1 VEYVRLGKSGLKVSR
16 ICLGTMSYGSSKWQ
30 DWVLDER
37 DAKPFFK
44 KALDL
49 GINFFDT
56 ADIYSLGRSEEITGK
71 ALKEYTSRDKVIIAT
86 KVQNR
91 VGKAPNDEGLSRKHI
106 LDSID
111 MSLKRLGTDY
121 IDLYQIHRWD
131 YETPIEETLEAL
143 NDIVRWGKVRYI
155 GASSMFAW
163 QFAKVLFTADL
174 NKFTRPISMQN
185 HYNLLYREEEREM
198 LPLCKDQDIGV
209 TVWSPLARG
218 LLTANKRSILK
229 SNDIR
234 FESDKNLKKWYS
246 EVNLDI
252 LNDLYKVSQKIKRKP
267 SQVALSWLLSK
278 KVVNSVIVGATKI
291 DYLDEIVSSLDVK
304 LQSDDI
310 ELIERKYK
318 PISVQ
323 GHS

>member
-1 VEYVRLGKSGLKVSR
+1 
-16 ICLGTMSYGSSKWQ
+16 MSYGSSKWQ

-37 DAKPFFK
+37 EAKPFFK
-44 KALDL
+44 KAIDL

-56 ADIYSLGRSEEITGK
+56 ADVYSLGRSEEITGK
-71 ALKEYTSRDKVIIAT
+71 ALKEFTNRDGVIIAT

-91 VGKAPNDEGLSRKHI
+91 VGNRPNDEGLSRKHI

-111 MSLKRLGTDY
+111 MSLQRLGTDY
-121 IDLYQIHRWD
+121 VDLYQIHRWD

-143 NDIVRWGKVRYI
+143 NDIVRWGKARYI
-155 GASSMFAW
+155 GVSSMFAW
-163 QFAKVLFTADL
+163 QFAKLLFTADL
-174 NKFTRPISMQN
+174 NKLTRPISMQN

-198 LPLCKDQDIGV
+198 LPLCIDQNIGV
-209 TVWSPLARG
+209 VVWSPLARG
-218 LLTANKRSILK
+218 LLTANKESILK
-229 SNDIR
+229 NHDIR

-252 LNDLYKVSQKIKRKP
+252 LDDVDQVSQKTQNTP
-267 SQVALSWLLSK
+267 SQVALNWLFNK
-278 KVVNSVIVGATKI
+278 KIVSSVIVGATRI
-291 DYLDEIVSSLDVK
+291 EYLDEIVSSLDVK
-304 LQSDDI
+304 LQADEI
-310 ELIERKYK
+310 ELIERKYR

>member
-1 VEYVRLGKSGLKVSR
+1 MEYTRLGNSGLKVSR

-37 DAKPFFK
+37 EAKPFFK
-44 KALDL
+44 KAIDL

-56 ADIYSLGRSEEITGK
+56 ADVYSLGRSEEITGK
-71 ALKEYTSRDKVIIAT
+71 ALKEFTNRDGVIIAT

-91 VGKAPNDEGLSRKHI
+91 VGNRPNDEGLSRKHI

-111 MSLKRLGTDY
+111 MSLQRLGTDY
-121 IDLYQIHRWD
+121 VDLYQIHRWD

-143 NDIVRWGKVRYI
+143 NDIVRWGKARYI
-155 GASSMFAW
+155 GVSSMFAW
-163 QFAKVLFTADL
+163 QFAKLLFTADL
-174 NKFTRPISMQN
+174 NKLTRPISMQN

-198 LPLCKDQDIGV
+198 LPLCIDQNIGV
-209 TVWSPLARG
+209 VVWSPLARG
-218 LLTANKRSILK
+218 LLTANKESILK
-229 SNDIR
+229 NHDIR

-252 LNDLYKVSQKIKRKP
+252 LDDVDQVSQKTQNTP
-267 SQVALSWLLSK
+267 SQVALNWLFNK
-278 KVVNSVIVGATKI
+278 KIVSSVIVGATRI
-291 DYLDEIVSSLDVK
+291 EYLDEIVSSLDVK
-304 LQSDDI
+304 LQADEI
-310 ELIERKYK
+310 ELIERKYR